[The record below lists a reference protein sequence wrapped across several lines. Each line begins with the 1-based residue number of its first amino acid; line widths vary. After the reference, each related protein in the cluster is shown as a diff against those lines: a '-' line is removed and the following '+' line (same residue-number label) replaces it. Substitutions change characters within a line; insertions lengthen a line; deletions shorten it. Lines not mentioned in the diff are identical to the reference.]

1 MTTKH
6 EKDFKDALNPGGNY
20 PGTTAITGDVVVLCV
35 LFVPGP
41 QVKSAAFNEEGG
53 GQNAHGKEARAVV
66 DWIAGAQ
73 ASPEVALRV

>member
-1 MTTKH
+1 MRRSFQRYS
-6 EKDFKDALNPGGNY
+6 DPGGKY
-20 PGTTAITGDVVVLCV
+20 PGSTATTGDAVVLCV